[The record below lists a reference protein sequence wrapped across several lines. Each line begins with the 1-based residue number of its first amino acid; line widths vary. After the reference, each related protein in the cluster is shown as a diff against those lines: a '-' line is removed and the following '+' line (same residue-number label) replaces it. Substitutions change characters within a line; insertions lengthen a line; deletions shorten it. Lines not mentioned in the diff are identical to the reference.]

1 VSFRAPFLLLA
12 SVLFTFFAAI
22 LDLARLS
29 LGHDER
35 SGRILTDITRINR
48 QLHMA
53 REVLSSI
60 ASCLRFLY
68 FWAFVAQPPL
78 CERGTGSFLFLH
90 SGSWLRWGLT
100 GTVLRWITLLASL
113 SILVL
118 QIIWRLMM
126 LGHGRYKFRP
136 VYNVES
142 ALEITASVIYIVKL
156 FLNSTLVEMVCRRE
170 TLWQYSAALFALLIN
185 LGIGLGNL
193 LLCELFLWEYAS

>member
-29 LGHDER
+29 LGHDDKSKIIR
-35 SGRILTDITRINR
+35 NDTLRIQR
-48 QLHMA
+48 QLRMA
-53 REVLSSI
+53 REVLSSF

-78 CERGTGSFLFLH
+78 CERGTGSFLLLH
-90 SGSWLRWGLT
+90 SGSWLRWGMT
-100 GTVLRWITLLASL
+100 GTVLRWTTLLASL

-118 QIIWRLMM
+118 QIIWRLV
-126 LGHGRYKFRP
+126 LGPHKLGP
-136 VYNVES
+136 VYSVES

-185 LGIGLGNL
+185 LGLGLGNL
-193 LLCELFLWEYAS
+193 LLCELFLWKYAS